1 MNIKI
6 FDTSKEASKEV
17 YHEFEKA
24 LENGATTFGLATGS
38 TPEELYE
45 FITASDLDFS
55 NATALNLD
63 EYYGLPADHPE
74 SYATFMDKNLF
85 SKKPFKETF
94 IPNGLAEDV
103 EAELDRYNQLLD
115 EHPIDL
121 QILGIGQNAH
131 IGFNEPG
138 SSRDTK
144 TQLVD
149 LAESTIQANARFFD
163 SIEDVPTQAFS
174 MGLASIMKSK
184 HILLLAFGESKAQAV
199 KDMIEGPVTKD
210 VPASLLQ
217 EHPNVTV
224 YLDAGAASKLS
235 ESAK

>member
-1 MNIKI
+1 MDIKI
-6 FDTSKEASKEV
+6 FDTAKEASKEV
-17 YHEFEKA
+17 FHEFEQA
-24 LENGATTFGLATGS
+24 LANGATTFGLATGS
-38 TPEELYE
+38 TPEDLYAY
-45 FITASDLDFS
+45 ITASDLDFS

-63 EYYGLPADHPE
+63 EYYGLPKDHPE
-74 SYATFMDKNLF
+74 SYANFMNKHLF
-85 SKKPFKETF
+85 DKKPFKETF
-94 IPNGLAEDV
+94 IPNGLATDV
-103 EAELDRYNQLLD
+103 EGEIARYNALLD

-138 SSRDTK
+138 SSRETK

-149 LAESTIQANARFFD
+149 LTESTIQANARFFD

-174 MGLASIMKSK
+174 MGLASIMNSK

-199 KDMIEGPVTKD
+199 KDMIEGPVTPE

-224 YLDAGAASKLS
+224 YLDAAAASKLS
-235 ESAK
+235 K

>member
-1 MNIKI
+1 MDIKV
-6 FDTSKEASKEV
+6 FDTAKKASKEV
-17 YHEFEKA
+17 FHEFEQA
-24 LENGATTFGLATGS
+24 LASGATTFGLATGS
-38 TPEELYE
+38 TPEDLYE
-45 FITASDLDFS
+45 YLTSSDLDFS

-63 EYYGLPADHPE
+63 EYFGLPANHPE
-74 SYATFMDKNLF
+74 SYATYMDKHLF

-94 IPNGLAEDV
+94 IPNGLATDV
-103 EAELDRYNQLLD
+103 EAEIARYDALLD

-138 SSRDTK
+138 SSRHTK

-163 SIEDVPTQAFS
+163 SIEDVPTKAFS
-174 MGLASIMKSK
+174 MGLASILQAKR
-184 HILLLAFGESKAQAV
+184 ILLLAFGESKAQAA
-199 KDMIEGPVTKD
+199 KDMVEGPVTEE

-217 EHPNVTV
+217 EHPNVAV
-224 YLDAGAASKLS
+224 YLDRAAASLLNK
-235 ESAK
+235 

>member
-1 MNIKI
+1 
-6 FDTSKEASKEV
+6 
-17 YHEFEKA
+17 
-24 LENGATTFGLATGS
+24 
-38 TPEELYE
+38 
-45 FITASDLDFS
+45 
-55 NATALNLD
+55 
-63 EYYGLPADHPE
+63 
-74 SYATFMDKNLF
+74 MDKHLF

-94 IPNGLAEDV
+94 IPNGLATDV
-103 EAELDRYNQLLD
+103 EAELARYNALLD

-138 SSRDTK
+138 SSRETK

-149 LAESTIQANARFFD
+149 LTDSTIQANARFFD
-163 SIEDVPTQAFS
+163 SVEDVPIQAFS
-174 MGLASIMKSK
+174 MGLASIMQSK

-199 KDMIEGPVTKD
+199 KDMIEGPITED

-224 YLDAGAASKLS
+224 YLDSAAASLLNK
-235 ESAK
+235 

>member
-1 MNIKI
+1 MDIKV
-6 FDTSKEASKEV
+6 FDTAKEASQEV
-17 YHEFEKA
+17 FHEFEHA
-24 LENGATTFGLATGS
+24 LANGATTFGLATGS
-38 TPEELYE
+38 TPEDLYE
-45 FITASDLDFS
+45 YITASDLDFS

-63 EYYGLPADHPE
+63 EYFGLPADHPE
-74 SYATFMDKNLF
+74 SYATFMDKHLF

-94 IPNGLAEDV
+94 IPNGLATDV
-103 EAELDRYNQLLD
+103 EAELARYNALLD

-163 SIEDVPTQAFS
+163 SVEDVPTQAFS

-199 KDMIEGPVTKD
+199 RDMVEGPVTEE

-224 YLDAGAASKLS
+224 YLDSAAASLLNK
-235 ESAK
+235 

>member
-1 MNIKI
+1 MDIKV
-6 FDTSKEASKEV
+6 FDTAKEASKEV
-17 YHEFEKA
+17 FHEFGQA
-24 LENGATTFGLATGS
+24 LASGATTFGLATGS
-38 TPEELYE
+38 TPEDLYE
-45 FITASDLDFS
+45 YLTSSDLDFS

-63 EYYGLPADHPE
+63 EYFGLPANHPE
-74 SYATFMDKNLF
+74 SYATFMDKHLF

-94 IPNGLAEDV
+94 IPNGLATDV
-103 EAELDRYNQLLD
+103 EAEITRYNALLD

-138 SSRDTK
+138 SSRHTK

-163 SIEDVPTQAFS
+163 SVEDVPTKAFS
-174 MGLASIMKSK
+174 MGLASIMQSK
-184 HILLLAFGESKAQAV
+184 RILLLAFGESKAQAV
-199 KDMIEGPVTKD
+199 KDMAEGPVSED

-224 YLDAGAASKLS
+224 YLDSAAASLLNK
-235 ESAK
+235 

>member
-1 MNIKI
+1 MNK
-6 FDTSKEASKEV
+6 
-17 YHEFEKA
+17 H
-24 LENGATTFGLATGS
+24 
-38 TPEELYE
+38 
-45 FITASDLDFS
+45 
-55 NATALNLD
+55 
-63 EYYGLPADHPE
+63 
-74 SYATFMDKNLF
+74 LF

-94 IPNGLAEDV
+94 IPNGLATDV
-103 EAELDRYNQLLD
+103 EAEIARYNALLD

-138 SSRDTK
+138 SSRHTK

-163 SIEDVPTQAFS
+163 SVEDVPTKAFS
-174 MGLASIMKSK
+174 MGLASIMQSK
-184 HILLLAFGESKAQAV
+184 RILLLAFGDSKAQAV
-199 KDMIEGPVTKD
+199 KDMVEGPVSED

-224 YLDAGAASKLS
+224 YLDSAAASLLNK
-235 ESAK
+235 

>member
-1 MNIKI
+1 MDIKI
-6 FDTSKEASKEV
+6 FDTAKEASKEV
-17 YHEFEKA
+17 FHEFDQA
-24 LENGATTFGLATGS
+24 LASGATTFGLATGS
-38 TPEELYE
+38 TPEDLYE
-45 FITASDLDFS
+45 YLTSSDLDFS

-63 EYYGLPADHPE
+63 EYFGLPANHPE
-74 SYATFMDKNLF
+74 SYATFMDKHLF

-94 IPNGLAEDV
+94 IPNGLATDV
-103 EAELDRYNQLLD
+103 EAEIARYNALLD

-163 SIEDVPTQAFS
+163 SVEDVPTQAFS

-199 KDMIEGPVTKD
+199 KDMVEGPVTEE

-224 YLDAGAASKLS
+224 YLDSAAASLLNK
-235 ESAK
+235 

>member
-74 SYATFMDKNLF
+74 SYATFMDKNLSAKNH
-85 SKKPFKETF
+85 SKKHLFQM
-94 IPNGLAEDV
+94 V
-103 EAELDRYNQLLD
+103 
-115 EHPIDL
+115 
-121 QILGIGQNAH
+121 
-131 IGFNEPG
+131 
-138 SSRDTK
+138 
-144 TQLVD
+144 
-149 LAESTIQANARFFD
+149 
-163 SIEDVPTQAFS
+163 
-174 MGLASIMKSK
+174 
-184 HILLLAFGESKAQAV
+184 
-199 KDMIEGPVTKD
+199 
-210 VPASLLQ
+210 
-217 EHPNVTV
+217 
-224 YLDAGAASKLS
+224 
-235 ESAK
+235 

>member
-1 MNIKI
+1 MDIKI
-6 FDTSKEASKEV
+6 FDTSKEASKNV
-17 YHEFEKA
+17 FHAFEKA
-24 LENGATTFGLATGS
+24 LDDGATTFGLATGS
-38 TPEELYE
+38 TPEDLYAY
-45 FITASDLDFS
+45 ITASDLDFS

-63 EYYGLPADHPE
+63 EYYGLPKDHPE
-74 SYATFMDKNLF
+74 SYANFMNKHLF
-85 SKKPFKETF
+85 DKKPFKETF
-94 IPNGLAEDV
+94 IPNGLATDV
-103 EAELDRYNQLLD
+103 EGEIARYNALLD

-138 SSRDTK
+138 SSRETK

-149 LAESTIQANARFFD
+149 LTESTIQANARFFD

-174 MGLASIMKSK
+174 MGLASIMNSK

-199 KDMIEGPVTKD
+199 KDMIEGPVTPE

-224 YLDAGAASKLS
+224 YLDAAAASLLNK
-235 ESAK
+235 

>member
-1 MNIKI
+1 MDIKI
-6 FDTSKEASKEV
+6 FDTAKEASKEV
-17 YHEFEKA
+17 FHEFEKVLA
-24 LENGATTFGLATGS
+24 NDATTFGLATGS
-38 TPEELYE
+38 TPEDLYE
-45 FITASDLDFS
+45 FLTSSDLDFS

-63 EYYGLPADHPE
+63 EYFGLPANHPE
-74 SYATFMDKNLF
+74 SYATFMDKHLF

-94 IPNGLAEDV
+94 IPNGLATDV
-103 EAELDRYNQLLD
+103 EAEITRYNALLD

-138 SSRDTK
+138 SSRHTK

-163 SIEDVPTQAFS
+163 SVEDVPTKAFS
-174 MGLASIMKSK
+174 MGLASIMQSK
-184 HILLLAFGESKAQAV
+184 RILLLAFGESKAQAV
-199 KDMIEGPVTKD
+199 KDMVEGPVTED

-224 YLDAGAASKLS
+224 YLDSAAASLLNK
-235 ESAK
+235 

>member
-1 MNIKI
+1 MDIKV
-6 FDTSKEASKEV
+6 FDTAEEASKEV
-17 YHEFEKA
+17 FHEIEQA
-24 LENGATTFGLATGS
+24 LASGATTFGLATGS
-38 TPEELYE
+38 TPEDLYE
-45 FITASDLDFS
+45 YLKSSDLDFS

-63 EYYGLPADHPE
+63 EYFGLPANHPE
-74 SYATFMDKNLF
+74 SYATFMDKHLF

-94 IPNGLAEDV
+94 IPNGLATDV
-103 EAELDRYNQLLD
+103 EAEIARYNALLD

-138 SSRDTK
+138 SSRHAK

-163 SIEDVPTQAFS
+163 SIEDVPTKAFS
-174 MGLASIMKSK
+174 MGLASIMQSK
-184 HILLLAFGESKAQAV
+184 RILLLAFGESKAQAV
-199 KDMIEGPVTKD
+199 KDMVEGPVTEE

-224 YLDAGAASKLS
+224 YLDRAAASLLNK
-235 ESAK
+235 

>member
-1 MNIKI
+1 MDIKI
-6 FDTSKEASKEV
+6 FDTAKEAYKEV
-17 YHEFEKA
+17 FHEFDQA
-24 LENGATTFGLATGS
+24 LASGATTFGLATGS
-38 TPEELYE
+38 TPEDLYE
-45 FITASDLDFS
+45 YLTSSDLDFS

-63 EYYGLPADHPE
+63 EYFGLPANHPE
-74 SYATFMDKNLF
+74 SYATFMDKHLF

-94 IPNGLAEDV
+94 IPNGLATDV
-103 EAELDRYNQLLD
+103 EAEIARYNALLD

-138 SSRDTK
+138 SSRHTK

-163 SIEDVPTQAFS
+163 SVEDVPTKAFS
-174 MGLASIMKSK
+174 MGLASIMQSK
-184 HILLLAFGESKAQAV
+184 RILLLAFGESKAQAV
-199 KDMIEGPVTKD
+199 KDMVEGPVTEE

-217 EHPNVTV
+217 EHPNVAV
-224 YLDAGAASKLS
+224 YLDRAAASLLNK
-235 ESAK
+235 

>member
-1 MNIKI
+1 MDIKI

-17 YHEFEKA
+17 YHEFAQA

-235 ESAK
+235 K